1 MLKSLKNCH
10 LDINFNYQNLL
21 GKGAYAK
28 VYKGT
33 ISATNKAYKNN
44 DNNFWN
50 EKFIKEV
57 FKVTLDEESKAAFSD
72 TKGWCSHHKYLP
84 LYLHFCSA
92 IYKSDLIKIGKF
104 CFYLVMELALRW

>member
-33 ISATNKAYKNN
+33 ISATNN
-44 DNNFWN
+44 DTVSNKINLKPINF
-50 EKFIKEV
+50 KRS
-57 FKVTLDEESKAAFSD
+57 TA
-72 TKGWCSHHKYLP
+72 
-84 LYLHFCSA
+84 
-92 IYKSDLIKIGKF
+92 IKIFNKSNIANM
-104 CFYLVMELALRW
+104 V